1 MLCSKY
7 NGLYRLDIY
16 NYCVVMTNKKVLIVE
31 DDSFFRE
38 AIRDFLKK
46 KYMVYEAPNG
56 KSAKEI
62 LSLQSI
68 DVVISDVQMPSFTGL
83 ELLEWSKQHKPVPF
97 IMMTGFSMLLETK
110 SAFELGAKGF
120 IAKPFRDSELLA
132 VIDEILGLSEVDEKL
147 AEPIKKDYCKVSID
161 EFVAKPKIDFDV
173 YIKLSESKILK
184 LAHKGQEL
192 PKEKL
197 TQYKQK
203 GLKFLY
209 ILKEDFSKL
218 ISFNIGLAKLMKD
231 RSEISEQ
238 KKMQFL
244 KYTGEVLLERTFI
257 EGIDKESLQEAK
269 DFLDLT
275 MTAVKESEESMDLLQ
290 VLSTHS
296 DHVYAHSLG
305 VSMYVV
311 ILARKL
317 GIESSVS
324 LFKLSL
330 AGLFHDVGK
339 KEIDRE
345 ILDKPRH
352 LVSKAER
359 AAIEGHV
366 VRGQEILNAMK
377 SIPSDVVQIVLEHH
391 EDQQGLGFPM
401 QKHKFN
407 QHPLAK
413 ILQCAN
419 IFIELTLPGPNSEG
433 KTAEQAI
440 LHIEKL
446 YAQRVDPACLQAL
459 RSLFKI

>member
-1 MLCSKY
+1 M
-7 NGLYRLDIY
+7 
-16 NYCVVMTNKKVLIVE
+16 MNKKILIVE

-38 AIRDFLKK
+38 ALRDFLKK
-46 KYMVYEAPNG
+46 KYTVYEAPNG
-56 KSAKEI
+56 KSGKEI
-62 LSLQSI
+62 LSVQPVDL
-68 DVVISDVQMPSFTGL
+68 VITDIQMPGFTGL

-97 IMMTGFSMLLETK
+97 IIMTGFSMVLETK
-110 SAFELGAKGF
+110 SAFDLGAKGF
-120 IAKPFRDSELLA
+120 IAKPFKNTELTEVIASIFGDSE
-132 VIDEILGLSEVDEKL
+132 DEKMKI
-147 AEPIKKDYCKVSID
+147 ETSKRDYCKVSID
-161 EFVAKPKIDFDV
+161 EFVVKPKIDFDV
-173 YIKLSESKILK
+173 YIKLSETKILK

-192 PKEKL
+192 PREKL
-197 TQYKQK
+197 AQYKDK

-218 ISFNIGLAKLMKD
+218 INFNIGLAKLMKD

-244 KYTGEVLLERTFI
+244 KYTGEILLERAFMD
-257 EGIDKESLQEAK
+257 GLDKETIQEAK
-269 DFLDLT
+269 DFLEIT
-275 MTAVKESEESMDLLQ
+275 MSAVKESEETMDLLT
-290 VLSTHS
+290 VLNSHS

-305 VSMYVV
+305 VSMYTVM
-311 ILARKL
+311 IARKL
-317 GIESSVS
+317 GIESNVS

-359 AAIEGHV
+359 SAIESHV

-391 EDQQGLGFPM
+391 EDQQGMGFPM

-407 QHPLAK
+407 QHPMSK

-419 IFIELTLPGPNSEG
+419 VFMDQTLTGPSADA
-433 KTAEQAI
+433 KSAEQAI
-440 LHIEKL
+440 LYMEKV
-446 YAQRVDPACLQAL
+446 YANRIDPECLAAL
-459 RSLFKI
+459 RLLFKH

>member
-1 MLCSKY
+1 M
-7 NGLYRLDIY
+7 
-16 NYCVVMTNKKVLIVE
+16 MNKKILIVE

-38 AIRDFLKK
+38 ALRDFLKK
-46 KYMVYEAPNG
+46 KYTVYEAPNG
-56 KSAKEI
+56 KSGKEI
-62 LSLQSI
+62 LSVQPMDL
-68 DVVISDVQMPSFTGL
+68 VITDIQMPGFTGL

-97 IMMTGFSMLLETK
+97 IIMTGFSMVLETK
-110 SAFELGAKGF
+110 SAFDLGAKGF
-120 IAKPFRDSELLA
+120 IAKPFKNTELTEVIASIFGDSE
-132 VIDEILGLSEVDEKL
+132 DEK
-147 AEPIKKDYCKVSID
+147 KKIETSKRDYCKVSID
-161 EFVAKPKIDFDV
+161 EFVVKPKIDFDV
-173 YIKLSESKILK
+173 YIKLSETKILK

-192 PKEKL
+192 PREKL
-197 TQYKQK
+197 AQYKDK

-218 ISFNIGLAKLMKD
+218 INFNIGLAKLMKD
-231 RSEISEQ
+231 RPEISEQ

-244 KYTGEVLLERTFI
+244 KYTGEILLERAFMD
-257 EGIDKESLQEAK
+257 GLDKETIQEAK
-269 DFLDLT
+269 DFLEIT
-275 MTAVKESEESMDLLQ
+275 MSTVKESEETMDLLT
-290 VLSTHS
+290 VLNSHS

-305 VSMYVV
+305 VSMYAVM
-311 ILARKL
+311 IARKL
-317 GIESSVS
+317 GIESNVS

-359 AAIEGHV
+359 SAIESHV

-391 EDQQGLGFPM
+391 EDQQGMGFPM

-407 QHPLAK
+407 QHPMSK

-419 IFIELTLPGPNSEG
+419 VFMDQTLTGPSAEA
-433 KTAEQAI
+433 KSAEQAI
-440 LHIEKL
+440 LYMEKV
-446 YAQRVDPACLQAL
+446 YANRIDPECLAAL
-459 RSLFKI
+459 RSLFKH

>member
-1 MLCSKY
+1 MA
-7 NGLYRLDIY
+7 
-16 NYCVVMTNKKVLIVE
+16 NKKILIVE
-31 DDSFFRE
+31 DDIFFRE

-46 KYMVYEAPNG
+46 KYTVYEAPNG

-62 LSLQSI
+62 LAVQPVDL
-68 DVVISDVQMPSFTGL
+68 VISDIQMPGFTGL

-97 IMMTGFSMLLETK
+97 IIMTGFSMVLETK

-120 IAKPFRDSELLA
+120 IAKPFRDAELVA
-132 VIDEILGLSEVDEKL
+132 AIDSIFGVVEDENVQFESNKR
-147 AEPIKKDYCKVSID
+147 DYCKVSID

-173 YIKLSESKILK
+173 YIKLSETKIVK
-184 LAHKGQEL
+184 LAHQGQEL
-192 PKEKL
+192 PREKL
-197 TQYKQK
+197 AQYKDK

-218 ISFNIGLAKLMKD
+218 INFNLGLAKLMKD

-244 KYTGEVLLERTFI
+244 KYTGEILLERTFI
-257 EGIDKESLQEAK
+257 DGLDKETIQEAK
-269 DFLDLT
+269 DFLELT
-275 MTAVKESEESMDLLQ
+275 MSTVKESDENMDLLT
-290 VLSTHS
+290 VLSAHS

-305 VSMYVV
+305 VSMYAVM
-311 ILARKL
+311 IARKI
-317 GIESSVS
+317 GIESNVS
-324 LFKLSL
+324 LFKLSM

-359 AAIEGHV
+359 GSIESHV

-391 EDQQGLGFPM
+391 EDQQSLGYPT
-401 QKHKFN
+401 QKHKFT
-407 QHPLAK
+407 QHPLSK

-419 IFIELTLPGPNSEG
+419 IFMEQTLPGPNSEA
-433 KTAEQAI
+433 KTAAQAI
-440 LHIEKL
+440 LHMEKIYGL
-446 YAQRVDPACLQAL
+446 RVDAECVAAL
-459 RSLFKI
+459 RSLFKL

>member
-1 MLCSKY
+1 M
-7 NGLYRLDIY
+7 
-16 NYCVVMTNKKVLIVE
+16 NKKILIVE

-38 AIRDFLKK
+38 ALRDFLKK
-46 KYMVYEAPNG
+46 KYTVYEAPNG
-56 KSAKEI
+56 KSGKEI
-62 LSLQSI
+62 LSVQPVDL
-68 DVVISDVQMPSFTGL
+68 VITDIQMPGFTGL

-97 IMMTGFSMLLETK
+97 IIMTGFSMVLETK
-110 SAFELGAKGF
+110 SAFDLGAKGF
-120 IAKPFRDSELLA
+120 IAKPFKNTELTEVIASIFGDSE
-132 VIDEILGLSEVDEKL
+132 DEKMKI
-147 AEPIKKDYCKVSID
+147 ETSKRDYCKVSID
-161 EFVAKPKIDFDV
+161 EFVVKPKIDFDV
-173 YIKLSESKILK
+173 YIKLSETKILK

-192 PKEKL
+192 PREKL
-197 TQYKQK
+197 AQYKDK

-218 ISFNIGLAKLMKD
+218 INFNIGLAKLMKD

-244 KYTGEVLLERTFI
+244 KYTGEILLERAFMD
-257 EGIDKESLQEAK
+257 GLDKETIQEAK
-269 DFLDLT
+269 DFLEIT
-275 MTAVKESEESMDLLQ
+275 MSAVKESEETMDLLT
-290 VLSTHS
+290 VLNSHS

-305 VSMYVV
+305 VSMYTVM
-311 ILARKL
+311 IARKL
-317 GIESSVS
+317 GIESNVS

-359 AAIEGHV
+359 SAIESHV

-391 EDQQGLGFPM
+391 EDQQGMGFPM

-407 QHPLAK
+407 QHPMSK

-419 IFIELTLPGPNSEG
+419 VFMDQTLTGPSADA
-433 KTAEQAI
+433 KSAEQAI
-440 LHIEKL
+440 LYMEKV
-446 YAQRVDPACLQAL
+446 YANRIDPECLAAL
-459 RSLFKI
+459 RLLFKH